1 MKSKGSEKRTE
12 SDIGV
17 LFLYFS
23 TLGLREVHVS
33 RKGTLL
39 FMSRRR
45 EGSASDKRKKER
57 KKREKRTGALG
68 SFLALVALVAR
79 GLVSLGIYSREKNE
93 RCQFV
98 VLIEEVID
106 FFCGD
111 CLGLGIDSERA
122 RFKRNVIEST
132 EREADAL

>member
-1 MKSKGSEKRTE
+1 
-12 SDIGV
+12 
-17 LFLYFS
+17 
-23 TLGLREVHVS
+23 
-33 RKGTLL
+33 
-39 FMSRRR
+39 MSRRR

-132 EREADAL
+132 ERELTRCSMERGESEIVEKVKSLETRQSTAKGE